1 MSNPISTFVHGVRH
15 MMDSASFQQN
25 PDDGWRIIYTGANN
39 LDERFQA
46 AKEEQAKLAAD
57 LKTAKEEQV
66 RLAADL
72 NTAKEMQAKLA
83 DEQDKLTEGLEL
95 TRKAN
100 KVLEAVIDRNRE
112 QSENEKNILKE
123 SLKNATGAVGALSDT
138 RTQLN
143 EKIAEQDTV
152 ITNLSEENMELK
164 DEINTLKRE
173 LERTTAGGEIMSKK
187 AKH

>member
-1 MSNPISTFVHGVRH
+1 MSNPITAFVNGVRD
-15 MMDSASFQQN
+15 MINSSAFQTN
-25 PDDGWRIIYTGANN
+25 PDNGWRIIYTGANN
-39 LDERFQA
+39 LDEKFQT

-100 KVLEAVIDRNRE
+100 EVLEAVIDRNRDKF
-112 QSENEKNILKE
+112 ENEKNILKE
-123 SLKNATGAVGALSDT
+123 SLKNATGAVEALSDT
-138 RTQLN
+138 RTKLN
-143 EKIAEQDTV
+143 EKITEQADV
-152 ITNLSEENMELK
+152 ISDLSEENKELK
-164 DEINTLKRE
+164 DEINTLKRQ
-173 LERTTAGGEIMSKK
+173 LEETMAGGKIMSKK